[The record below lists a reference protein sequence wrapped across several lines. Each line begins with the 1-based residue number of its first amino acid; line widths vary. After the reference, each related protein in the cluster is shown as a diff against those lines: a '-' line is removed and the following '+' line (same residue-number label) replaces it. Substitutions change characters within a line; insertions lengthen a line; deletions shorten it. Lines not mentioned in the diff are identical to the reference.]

1 MFFFFLP
8 FVPPSVEVD
17 RISRRRFI
25 NQLVPE
31 LLKISNMVLE
41 RTSLC
46 APEDIEGMLRAV
58 QGAQSRSADE
68 STSEISLHAEQRSI
82 DLTRSNTNQMSAEIL
97 TVGEANKA
105 FQELRSAC
113 SGRNDPPALAT
124 TCHLRTPREEYLD
137 FYAQVALNRAN
148 TTAFPSS
155 TNHTA
160 DASCSAG
167 KSHDDIPTVGR
178 PHDISSVSRDLFKE
192 NENAQACDRSGY
204 AQNLPLPSGGVYT
217 GQIKGRER
225 HGKGVTRF
233 ANGWCYSGD
242 YLADLK
248 VLYISKSPG
257 ASISIHT

>member
-1 MFFFFLP
+1 
-8 FVPPSVEVD
+8 
-17 RISRRRFI
+17 
-25 NQLVPE
+25 
-31 LLKISNMVLE
+31 
-41 RTSLC
+41 
-46 APEDIEGMLRAV
+46 
-58 QGAQSRSADE
+58 
-68 STSEISLHAEQRSI
+68 
-82 DLTRSNTNQMSAEIL
+82 MSAEIL
-97 TVGEANKA
+97 PIGEANKA
-105 FQELRSAC
+105 FPDLRSAAC
-113 SGRNDPPALAT
+113 RGRNDPPASAT
-124 TCHLRTPREEYLD
+124 TCHLRTPQEEYQD

-155 TNHTA
+155 SNHTA

-167 KSHDDIPTVGR
+167 KSHDDISSVER
-178 PHDISSVSRDLFKE
+178 SHDISSVSRDLFKE
-192 NENAQACDRSGY
+192 NENAQGCDRSGY
-204 AQNLPLPSGGVYT
+204 AQNFPLPSGGVYT